1 MTKKSKEE
9 LFLEERILTLES
21 EEKAEQAALKTVEQ
35 AALKAALKYLKDS
48 MIATLTPDDLKA
60 YKVYPNEK
68 VVLVLDD
75 YRKVMVNW
83 ADLGLK

>member
-21 EEKAEQAALKTVEQ
+21 EEKAEQ